1 VGVKSVIKPS
11 LEFSDDGFVNINSF
25 SDTDFL
31 SFLDD
36 LHSSIGGAPTDS
48 PLAILRIIPAY
59 NIYPFEKKET
69 VLKQVLM
76 DMVRRV
82 LPTIANKEEL
92 EKDIAT
98 VYNGTGALEPRA
110 FNTIVNKLW
119 NADRQV
125 VLSDYASVR
134 EKAEQ
139 RLVND
144 QELGMF
150 RPIVQTFVD
159 KATAKKTTEKYTSY
173 DAAWKD
179 VLLLKS
185 ASKNTK
191 TPFPMS

>member
-1 VGVKSVIKPS
+1 
-11 LEFSDDGFVNINSF
+11 
-25 SDTDFL
+25 
-31 SFLDD
+31 
-36 LHSSIGGAPTDS
+36 
-48 PLAILRIIPAY
+48 
-59 NIYPFEKKET
+59 
-69 VLKQVLM
+69 M

-179 VLLLKS
+179 VLLFKERIKKYQDTLSNVMTEERLKHS
-185 ASKNTK
+185 WSRWRDTK
-191 TPFPMS
+191 GIKAYYGNLRCFQKG